1 MGYEKNVLH
10 ALVTTGSLNAMR
22 TAPTTSARKI
32 ARIVITVELP
42 WVIAW
47 MITAPVSLARDPAG
61 LPGPA
66 CPAPVCPASA
76 DPASAGSAGCAAA
89 EPVEAG
95 SGSGPVAG
103 VSVTASAPRVGARV
117 GRPACRAPPGSRLHR
132 VRADSCRC
140 LAGRQT
146 GRPRGR
152 SSAGQAPL

>member
-22 TAPTTSARKI
+22 MAPTTSARKI

-61 LPGPA
+61 LPGS
-66 CPAPVCPASA
+66 VCPASA

-89 EPVEAG
+89 GPVEADA
-95 SGSGPVAG
+95 GSGPVAG
-103 VSVTASAPRVGARV
+103 VSVTGRLLGSGRGLVGQ
-117 GRPACRAPPGSRLHR
+117 RAGLLQDL
-132 VRADSCRC
+132 VCI
-140 LAGRQT
+140 G
-146 GRPRGR
+146 
-152 SSAGQAPL
+152 